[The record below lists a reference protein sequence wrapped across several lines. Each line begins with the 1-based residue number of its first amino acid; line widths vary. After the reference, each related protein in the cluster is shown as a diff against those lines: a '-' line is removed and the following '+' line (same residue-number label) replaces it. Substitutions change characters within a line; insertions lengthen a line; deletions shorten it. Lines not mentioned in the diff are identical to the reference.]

1 MSENHKPQISK
12 CPPVKINTHTGNH
25 PLTAHNPQV
34 LHCAEP
40 LPIVICCDPVP
51 EWIK

>member
-12 CPPVKINTHTGNH
+12 CPPVKINAHGGSV
-25 PLTAHNPQV
+25 PLTAHNPHV
-34 LHCAEP
+34 SHCAEP
-40 LPIVICCDPVP
+40 PMIVCGEPVP